1 MSQEERNLMKLVDE
15 HILNATPEE
24 LSKLQQIDLSTQLD
38 CVWFYDI
45 CNLPENSIKA

>member
-1 MSQEERNLMKLVDE
+1 MSQEERKLMKLVDE
-15 HILNATPEE
+15 HILNASPEE

-45 CNLPENSIKA
+45 YNLPENSIKA